1 MKTYPETRTF
11 SWEEKDRLPL
21 NVAYDIVMMSLRQKG
36 SAQRKA
42 AYVAVR
48 QALELIEHE
57 HGPEFIS
64 TAKFKQ
70 LLIAAAHEHE
80 WYALDMKQVR
90 ASAPPMPR
98 TYELPE
104 GMRCCRKCR
113 ETKPKDEFLTDPS
126 PAKARRYGWSEDT
139 TQKVLGHLCTPCRK
153 ANQQKEARKLARRAV
168 KDVFAEPTEEELRA
182 KLQAN
187 PALAERMRERHRLA
201 NKHVSQYQKLSNQI
215 EKHTAR
221 VRAAFANAKTEI
233 KDPDGSY
240 YEYQFATDYLRQFY
254 ESKRVLLAAAKRRLD
269 DKLGEAAPL
278 PDTWGMLLTKE
289 EQLELADLHEQAVIS
304 IPSRRAPSLWSTE
317 INKQEVSDD

>member
-11 SWEEKDRLPL
+11 SWEEKTRLPMS
-21 NVAYDIVMMSLRQKG
+21 VAYDIVMASLRQRG

-57 HGPEFIS
+57 HGPEFVS
-64 TAKFKQ
+64 TAKLKQ

-80 WYALDMKQVR
+80 WFALDMKKVR
-90 ASAPPMPR
+90 ASAPPMPKVWD
-98 TYELPE
+98 LPE

-139 TQKVLGHLCTPCRK
+139 TQKVLSHLCTPCRK
-153 ANQQKEARKLARRAV
+153 ANQQKTARKLARRGV
-168 KDVFAEPTEEELRA
+168 KDVFDEPSEEELR
-182 KLQAN
+182 AN
-187 PALAERMRERHRLA
+187 PALAERMKEHRRLA
-201 NKHVSQYQKLSNQI
+201 NKRVSQYQKLANQLDA
-215 EKHTAR
+215 HTSR
-221 VRAAFANAKTEI
+221 VRAAFANAKVELHI
-233 KDPDGSY
+233 PEKVI
-240 YEYQFATDYLRQFY
+240 EYQFATDYLRQFY
-254 ESKRVLLAAAKRRLD
+254 ESKRVLLAAAKRRLE
-269 DKLGEAAPL
+269 DKLGDTAPL

-289 EQLELADLHEQAVIS
+289 EQLELADLHDQAVTS

-317 INKQEVSDD
+317 VKKKVSDD

>member
-11 SWEEKDRLPL
+11 SWEEKPRLPMS
-21 NVAYDIVMMSLRQKG
+21 VAYEIIMTSLRQKG

-57 HGPEFIS
+57 HSPDTIT
-64 TAKFKQ
+64 TAKLKQ
-70 LLIAAAHEHE
+70 LLIAAAHEHG
-80 WYALDMKQVR
+80 WYALDMKKVR

-113 ETKPKDEFLTDPS
+113 ETKPKDEFLTAPS
-126 PAKARRYGWSEDT
+126 AAKARRYGWSEDT

-153 ANQQKEARKLARRAV
+153 SNQQKTARKLARRGV
-168 KDVFAEPTEEELRA
+168 RDKFSEIELR
-182 KLQAN
+182 AN
-187 PALAERMRERHRLA
+187 PALAKR
-201 NKHVSQYQKLSNQI
+201 VSQYQKLSNQI
-215 EKHTAR
+215 EKHTSR

-289 EQLELADLHEQAVIS
+289 EQLELADLHEQAVVS